1 MRAFARVQLPNDA
14 IVHHAVLGPL
24 AAFAVALSVAACLA
38 FTRLARVALDAPDNR
53 SLHVA
58 PIPRLG
64 GIGVL
69 AGMAAGWTASQ
80 IALSPVV
87 WVPMILLACVSLL
100 DDLRDLPVPVRLLA
114 HLGAAALLGYWACP
128 YAGLVG
134 AIFIA
139 LACAWMINLYNFMD
153 GSDGLAGGM
162 ATTGFGFYGIAAA
175 LDGAPAFATLCFSV
189 SAAAAGFL
197 CLNFS
202 PARIFLG
209 DVGAVPLGF
218 LAAAI
223 GALGWADQHWS
234 WWFPPL
240 VFSPFIVDATLTLA
254 RRALRGERVWQAH
267 FDHYYQRLIRMGWSH
282 RATAL
287 TEYALMIVCGSA
299 GLLALGAPA
308 ALQAA
313 VLSTAALVYI
323 VLAFRIDRAWLRV
336 QAIAN
341 R

>member
-1 MRAFARVQLPNDA
+1 MISLLNAVVVPPLIALIVSGSLVALLMRGRAASLALDLPN
-14 IVHHAVLGPL
+14 
-24 AAFAVALSVAACLA
+24 
-38 FTRLARVALDAPDNR
+38 RR
-53 SLHVA
+53 SLHST
-58 PIPRLG
+58 PTPRLG
-64 GIGVL
+64 GVGIVAGIAAAL
-69 AGMAAGWTASQ
+69 AYANPP
-80 IALSPVV
+80 LEPL
-87 WVPMILLACVSLL
+87 LLAALTLLIGVSLL
-100 DDLRDLPVPVRLLA
+100 DDLKDVGVTWRLLIHVTSA
-114 HLGAAALLGYWACP
+114 GLAAFAVLQGADWWVLTLAAL
-128 YAGLVG
+128 
-134 AIFIA
+134 AI
-139 LACAWMINLYNFMD
+139 AWMINLYNFMD

-175 LDGAPAFATLCFSV
+175 LDGAPAFATLCFTV

-197 CLNFS
+197 CLNFA

-287 TEYALMIVCGSA
+287 MEYALMIVCGSA